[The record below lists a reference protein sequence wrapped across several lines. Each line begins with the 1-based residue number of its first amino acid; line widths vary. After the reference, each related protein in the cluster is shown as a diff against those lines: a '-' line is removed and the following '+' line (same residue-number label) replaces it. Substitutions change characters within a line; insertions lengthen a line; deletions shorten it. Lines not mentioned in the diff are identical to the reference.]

1 MTDLKSIG
9 FSLAGIP
16 MVATYRVYLDD
27 DIRYGMAAEI
37 EIDSVVVQ
45 GTDIKVDLDYPINRD
60 TVGAHIDSIIFEYE
74 KDMAREAAQ

>member
-1 MTDLKSIG
+1 MKDLKSIG
-9 FSLAGIP
+9 LSLAGIP

-45 GTDIKVDLDYPINRD
+45 GTSIEVDLDYPINRD
-60 TVGAHIDSIIFEYE
+60 TVGAHIESIIFEYG
-74 KDMAREAAQ
+74 KDMDQEAAQ